1 MKQPNTHK
9 AHITSP
15 ALWIVLIASVITLL
29 TGCGREMRDLQDYA
43 EEVKSR
49 EPPGIDPIPE
59 VKPYQSF
66 RYQAD
71 NARNPFD
78 ATIFQAK
85 IVQNI
90 RKRTNS
96 AISPDPNRTPEFLEN
111 FPLDTLRMVGT
122 LEQKGSLWALV
133 QTPEKTIQRISK
145 GNYLGQNNGKVLD
158 VSDAGIKLEEIIPDG
173 FGGWRK
179 RDGSIALSE

>member
-1 MKQPNTHK
+1 MKFSVRP
-9 AHITSP
+9 ISSYVV
-15 ALWIVLIASVITLL
+15 LLLIAFTTLFV
-29 TGCGREMRDLQDYA
+29 GCGRELRDLEDYV

-59 VKPYQSF
+59 VKPYKSF
-66 RYQAD
+66 KYVAD
-71 NARNPFD
+71 EQRNPFD

-90 RKRTNS
+90 SRPDS
-96 AISPDPNRTPEFLEN
+96 SISPDPNRTPEFLEN

-122 LEQKGSLWALV
+122 MEQRGILWALI
-133 QTPEKTIQRISK
+133 QTPEKTIQRISE
-145 GNYLGQNNGKVLD
+145 GNYLGQNNGKVLN
-158 VSDAGIKLEEIIPDG
+158 VSDAGIQIEEIIPDG

-179 RDGSIALSE
+179 RDGSIALSD

>member
-1 MKQPNTHK
+1 MRNIGNVSIVPW
-9 AHITSP
+9 
-15 ALWIVLIASVITLL
+15 LVLIMLSILL
-29 TGCGREMRDLQDYA
+29 TGCGREMRDLEDYV

-66 RYQAD
+66 KYQAD
-71 NARNPFD
+71 SARNPFD
-78 ATIFQAK
+78 ASIFQAK

-90 RKRTNS
+90 RKSSST
-96 AISPDPNRTPEFLEN
+96 ISPDPNRTPEFLEN

-122 LEQKGSLWALV
+122 LEQSGTLWALI
-133 QTPEKTIQRISK
+133 QTPEKTIQRISI
-145 GNYLGQNNGKVLD
+145 GSYLGQNNGKVLK
-158 VSDAGIKLEEIIPDG
+158 VSDAGIQLEEIIPDG

>member
-1 MKQPNTHK
+1 MIGLYKNHSPN
-9 AHITSP
+9 II
-15 ALWIVLIASVITLL
+15 WIFILSFMLL
-29 TGCGREMRDLQDYA
+29 LPGCGRQMRDLEDYV

-66 RYQAD
+66 KYQAH
-71 NARNPFD
+71 NERNPFD

-90 RKRTNS
+90 RKSNS
-96 AISPDPNRTPEFLEN
+96 SISPDPNRTPEFLEN

-122 LEQKGSLWALV
+122 LEQQGNLWALI

>member
-1 MKQPNTHK
+1 MNRHSALTV
-9 AHITSP
+9 SP
-15 ALWIVLIASVITLL
+15 IFWALLILTTITLL
-29 TGCGREMRDLQDYA
+29 SGCGREMRDLQDYA

-59 VKPYQSF
+59 VKPYQRF
-66 RYQAD
+66 NYQAND
-71 NARNPFD
+71 ARNPFD

-90 RKRTNS
+90 REKTSN
-96 AISPDPNRTPEFLEN
+96 ISPDSNRTPEFLEN

-133 QTPEKTIQRISK
+133 QTPERTIQRISK

-158 VSDAGIKLEEIIPDG
+158 VSDTGIELEEIIPDG

-179 RDGSIALSE
+179 RDGSIVLSE

>member
-1 MKQPNTHK
+1 MTRL
-9 AHITSP
+9 ITSFNKPVFWLLFIISITMILP
-15 ALWIVLIASVITLL
+15 A
-29 TGCGREMRDLQDYA
+29 CGREIRDLEDYA

-66 RYQAD
+66 KYQA
-71 NARNPFD
+71 NNSRNPFD
-78 ATIFQAK
+78 ATIFQTK

-90 RKRTNS
+90 RKKTGS
-96 AISPDPNRTPEFLEN
+96 GITPDPNRTPEFLEN

-122 LEQKGSLWALV
+122 LEQQGTLWALV
-133 QTPEKTIQRISK
+133 QTPEKTIQRIST

-179 RDGSIALSE
+179 RDGNIALSE

>member
-1 MKQPNTHK
+1 MKTVK
-9 AHITSP
+9 ANSTNLI
-15 ALWIVLIASVITLL
+15 LLVLLLLSASFIQ
-29 TGCGREMRDLQDYA
+29 TGCGRDRRDLEDYV

-66 RYQAD
+66 KYQAHS
-71 NARNPFD
+71 ARNPFD

-85 IVQNI
+85 IVKNI
-90 RKRTNS
+90 RKSNS
-96 AISPDPNRTPEFLEN
+96 NISPDPNRTPEFLEN

-122 LEQKGSLWALV
+122 LEQRGTLWALV

-145 GNYLGQNNGKVLD
+145 GNYLGQNNGKVLN
-158 VSDAGIKLEEIIPDG
+158 VSEAGIKLEEIIPDG

-179 RDGSIALSE
+179 RDGNIALSE

>member
-1 MKQPNTHK
+1 MSRVSAYNISPIFWVLL
-9 AHITSP
+9 AISITF
-15 ALWIVLIASVITLL
+15 LL
-29 TGCGREMRDLQDYA
+29 PSCGREMRDLEDYVV
-43 EEVKSR
+43 EVKSR

-66 RYQAD
+66 KYLA
-71 NARNPFD
+71 NNERNPFD
-78 ATIFQAK
+78 SSIFQAK

-90 RKRTNS
+90 RNRNS
-96 AISPDPNRTPEFLEN
+96 TISPDPNRTPAFLEN

-122 LEQKGSLWALV
+122 LEQKGMLWALV

-145 GNYLGQNNGKVLD
+145 GDYLGQNNGKVLN
-158 VSDAGIKLEEIIPDG
+158 VSVARIKLEEIIPDG

-179 RDGSIALSE
+179 RDGNIALSE

>member
-1 MKQPNTHK
+1 MKRANIKHL
-9 AHITSP
+9 P
-15 ALWIVLIASVITLL
+15 AAWVLLMALSIALM
-29 TGCGREMRDLQDYA
+29 TGCGREMRDLEDYA

-66 RYQAD
+66 KYQAN

-78 ATIFQAK
+78 ASIFQAK
-85 IVQNI
+85 IVRNI
-90 RKRTNS
+90 RKTNS
-96 AISPDPNRTPEFLEN
+96 TISPDPNRTPEFLEN
-111 FPLDTLRMVGT
+111 FPLDALTMVGT
-122 LEQKGSLWALV
+122 LEQKGTLWALV
-133 QTPEKTIQRISK
+133 QTPEKTIQRIST

-179 RDGSIALSE
+179 RDGAIAISE

>member
-1 MKQPNTHK
+1 MRSRDNVKII
-9 AHITSP
+9 A
-15 ALWIVLIASVITLL
+15 WILLIIFGLL
-29 TGCGREMRDLQDYA
+29 ISGCGREMRDLEDYV

-66 RYQAD
+66 KYQAH

-90 RKRTNS
+90 RKTNS
-96 AISPDPNRTPEFLEN
+96 TISPDPNRTPEFLEN

-122 LEQKGSLWALV
+122 LEQSGTLWALI
-133 QTPEKTIQRISK
+133 QTPEKTIQRIST
-145 GNYLGQNNGKVLD
+145 GNYLGQNNGKVLK

>member
-1 MKQPNTHK
+1 MIKLNDFGIGTFF
-9 AHITSP
+9 
-15 ALWIVLIASVITLL
+15 WVLIAISISL
-29 TGCGREMRDLQDYA
+29 TGCGREMRDLKDYA

-66 RYQAD
+66 KYIAD

-78 ATIFQAK
+78 ASIFQAK

-90 RKRTNS
+90 RKSNS
-96 AISPDPNRTPEFLEN
+96 TISPNPNRTPEFLEN

-122 LEQKGSLWALV
+122 LEQQGTLWALI
-133 QTPEKTIQRISK
+133 QTPEKTIQRISA
-145 GNYLGQNNGKVLD
+145 GNYLGQNNGKVLG
-158 VSDAGIKLEEIIPDG
+158 VSDAGVKLEEIIPDG

-179 RDGSIALSE
+179 RDGNIALSE

>member
-1 MKQPNTHK
+1 MKKLSANTLNILLWVLM
-9 AHITSP
+9 ITSIT
-15 ALWIVLIASVITLL
+15 ALLS
-29 TGCGREMRDLQDYA
+29 GCGRDRRDLEDYV

-66 RYQAD
+66 KYQAN

-78 ATIFQAK
+78 ASIFQAK

-90 RKRTNS
+90 RKTS
-96 AISPDPNRTPEFLEN
+96 SKISPDPNRTPEFLEN
-111 FPLDTLRMVGT
+111 FPLDTLLMVGT
-122 LEQKGSLWALV
+122 LEQRGTLWALV
-133 QTPEKTIQRISK
+133 QTPEKTIQRIST
-145 GNYLGQNNGKVLD
+145 GNYLGQNNGKVLG
-158 VSDAGIKLEEIIPDG
+158 VSDAGIKLQEIIPDG

-179 RDGSIALSE
+179 RDGNIALSE

>member
-1 MKQPNTHK
+1 MKNGNLF
-9 AHITSP
+9 IF
-15 ALWIVLIASVITLL
+15 LVMLIAVSVMLPA
-29 TGCGREMRDLQDYA
+29 CGRQMRDLEDYV

-66 RYQAD
+66 KYQASSQ
-71 NARNPFD
+71 RNPFD

-90 RKRTNS
+90 RKTS
-96 AISPDPNRTPEFLEN
+96 SDVSPDPNRTPEFLEN

-122 LEQKGSLWALV
+122 LEQSGTLWALI
-133 QTPEKTIQRISK
+133 QTPEKTIQRISN
-145 GNYLGQNNGKVLD
+145 GNYIGQNNGKVLD

-179 RDGSIALSE
+179 RDGNIALSE

>member
-1 MKQPNTHK
+1 MRNQDKVK
-9 AHITSP
+9 
-15 ALWIVLIASVITLL
+15 IVTWVFLIIFSLL
-29 TGCGREMRDLQDYA
+29 LSGCGREMRDLEDYV

-66 RYQAD
+66 KYQAHD
-71 NARNPFD
+71 ARNPFD
-78 ATIFQAK
+78 DSIFQAK
-85 IVQNI
+85 IVENI
-90 RKRTNS
+90 RKTNS
-96 AISPDPNRTPEFLEN
+96 TVSPDPNRTPEFLEN

-122 LEQKGSLWALV
+122 LEQSGTLWALI
-133 QTPEKTIQRISK
+133 QTPEKTIQRIST
-145 GNYLGQNNGKVLD
+145 GNYLGQNNGKVLK

>member
-1 MKQPNTHK
+1 MNKQSVHTINPL
-9 AHITSP
+9 
-15 ALWIVLIASVITLL
+15 LWVFLIVSVITLL

-66 RYQAD
+66 NYQA
-71 NARNPFD
+71 NSARNPFD
-78 ATIFQAK
+78 ASIFQAK

-90 RKRTNS
+90 RKTNS
-96 AISPDPNRTPEFLEN
+96 NVSPDPNRTPEFLEN

-145 GNYLGQNNGKVLD
+145 GNYLGQNNGKVLN

>member
-1 MKQPNTHK
+1 MIRHSAQTN
-9 AHITSP
+9 SP
-15 ALWIVLIASVITLL
+15 MLWVVLIISLITLL
-29 TGCGREMRDLQDYA
+29 SGCGSEMRDLQDYA

-66 RYQAD
+66 KYQAN

-90 RKRTNS
+90 RKKSSN
-96 AISPDPNRTPEFLEN
+96 ISPDPNRTPEFLEN

>member
-1 MKQPNTHK
+1 MSK
-9 AHITSP
+9 
-15 ALWIVLIASVITLL
+15 LIASLKSPVFWTLL
-29 TGCGREMRDLQDYA
+29 VLSMASLLSGCDRGMRDLEDYA

-66 RYQAD
+66 KYQAN

-78 ATIFQAK
+78 STIFQTK

-90 RKRTNS
+90 RKTNS
-96 AISPDPNRTPEFLEN
+96 TISPNPNRTPEFLEN

-122 LEQKGSLWALV
+122 LEQQGTLWALV
-133 QTPEKTIQRISK
+133 QTPEKTIQRISA
-145 GNYLGQNNGKVLD
+145 GNYLGQNNGKVLG

-179 RDGSIALSE
+179 RDGNIALSD

>member
-1 MKQPNTHK
+1 MSKVSKYNTSHFFWVLL
-9 AHITSP
+9 AISITF
-15 ALWIVLIASVITLL
+15 LL
-29 TGCGREMRDLQDYA
+29 PSCGREMRDLEDYV

-66 RYQAD
+66 KYQA
-71 NARNPFD
+71 NNERNPFD
-78 ATIFQAK
+78 ASIFQAK

-90 RKRTNS
+90 RKSNS
-96 AISPDPNRTPEFLEN
+96 KISPDPNRTPEFLEN

-122 LEQKGSLWALV
+122 LEQKGILWALV

-145 GNYLGQNNGKVLD
+145 GNYLGQNNGKVLN
-158 VSDAGIKLEEIIPDG
+158 VSVARIKLEEIVPDG

-179 RDGSIALSE
+179 RDGNIALSE

>member
-1 MKQPNTHK
+1 MKRFSIHN
-9 AHITSP
+9 ISP
-15 ALWIVLIASVITLL
+15 VFWVFLIFSTTVLLS
-29 TGCGREMRDLQDYA
+29 GCGREMRDLQDYA

-66 RYQAD
+66 KYQTN

-78 ATIFQAK
+78 SSIFKAK

-90 RKRTNS
+90 RKTNS
-96 AISPDPNRTPEFLEN
+96 TISPDPNRTPEFLEN

-122 LEQKGSLWALV
+122 LEQTETGTLWALV

-179 RDGSIALSE
+179 RDGSIAISE

>member
-1 MKQPNTHK
+1 MKKINSNLLNLVILVLLTVTV
-9 AHITSP
+9 TS
-15 ALWIVLIASVITLL
+15 LL
-29 TGCGREMRDLQDYA
+29 TGCGRDRRDLEDYV

-66 RYQAD
+66 NYQAG
-71 NARNPFD
+71 NNRNPFD

-90 RKRTNS
+90 RKKS
-96 AISPDPNRTPEFLEN
+96 SGVSPDPNRTPEFLEN

-122 LEQKGSLWALV
+122 LEQRGTLWALV

-145 GNYLGQNNGKVLD
+145 GNYLGQNNGKVLG

-179 RDGSIALSE
+179 RDGNIALSE

>member
-1 MKQPNTHK
+1 MKIRIAFNLNPIFFT
-9 AHITSP
+9 I
-15 ALWIVLIASVITLL
+15 LILVVTLFA
-29 TGCGREMRDLQDYA
+29 GCGREMRDLEDHV

-59 VKPYQSF
+59 VKPYQSYK
-66 RYQAD
+66 YQA
-71 NARNPFD
+71 NNQRNPFD
-78 ATIFQAK
+78 ASIFQAK
-85 IVQNI
+85 IVEKI
-90 RKRTNS
+90 RKPNS

-122 LEQKGSLWALV
+122 MEQRGSLWALI
-133 QTPEKTIQRISK
+133 QTPEKTIQRISS
-145 GNYLGQNNGKVLD
+145 GNYLGQNNGKVLE
-158 VSDAGIKLEEIIPDG
+158 VSDAGIKIEEIVPDG

>member
-1 MKQPNTHK
+1 MIKLSNCGLSSPFFWLLLVVS
-9 AHITSP
+9 ISLTS
-15 ALWIVLIASVITLL
+15 
-29 TGCGREMRDLQDYA
+29 CGREMRDLKDYA

-66 RYQAD
+66 KYQA
-71 NARNPFD
+71 NNSRNPFD

-90 RKRTNS
+90 RKSNS
-96 AISPDPNRTPEFLEN
+96 TISPNPNRTPEFLEN

-122 LEQKGSLWALV
+122 LEQQGTLWALI
-133 QTPEKTIQRISK
+133 QTPEKTIQRIAA
-145 GNYLGQNNGKVLD
+145 GNYLGQNNGKVLG

-179 RDGSIALSE
+179 RDGNIALSE